1 MYNLY
6 KKELYEYNSLLSD
19 VRRNDQINHSIEENK
34 KEQNNIIDSILSKYN
49 FLFSYKKYSIYILI
63 F

>member
-34 KEQNNIIDSILSKYN
+34 IIMKITIQNITVR
-49 FLFSYKKYSIYILI
+49 
-63 F
+63 